1 MPRRIRCVVRAKKL
15 PLGRLAFAKSLVV
28 VVRAWHHV
36 FQVLWMER
44 RRSGSAG
51 SFGVQTWL
59 VGSVLST
66 CFLATLGCS
75 TRQVTA
81 EYAKTMVATSE
92 RSTGTKTPSPVSA
105 TESGNKKAIAISA
118 GTNAAGSSTNK
129 PGEILYVVARGPF
142 SEFYPLGG
150 RTVVASRGLTP
161 WIDGDDLVFD
171 TEAKE
176 TRAQA
181 EWWEVKALDGIW
193 RKDAWMVALEPATQN
208 GSSKLFNWTG
218 NRWRLF
224 RRSSQGSVFVGTSP
238 WVGRRRLALISQLE
252 ATSGME
258 FVVVEGDARTAVPIA
273 SRPAE
278 QADQPEHKYCQSTI
292 FGGSLLSF
300 PSGEVFVAGRVCW
313 GLYAQG
319 GYAVEMWTASSRKG
333 KVVTIQ
339 ETAPSFSFWEG
350 SNLFGP
356 DPRNVYVA
364 YGHYLGHFDG
374 EKWREVEGA
383 LAGDER
389 ISKASLLQDGTLWL
403 LLESEQGRLHLRKRA
418 PGAAWVDQVTQ
429 VPDEFVNARV
439 VSAWERDKGDLWVI
453 VNERVDNATSNVA
466 LLHTR
471 PPTKA
476 IVVMPD

>member
-1 MPRRIRCVVRAKKL
+1 
-15 PLGRLAFAKSLVV
+15 
-28 VVRAWHHV
+28 
-36 FQVLWMER
+36 MER

-51 SFGVQTWL
+51 SFWMQRWL
-59 VGSVLST
+59 VGAVLCT
-66 CFLATLGCS
+66 CLLDTLGCS
-75 TRQVTA
+75 SRQATA
-81 EYAKTMVATSE
+81 EPAKTIVASGE
-92 RSTGTKTPSPVSA
+92 RSIGTETPKTVSV

-118 GTNAAGSSTNK
+118 RTDAAGSSKSK
-129 PGEILYVVARGPF
+129 PGETFYVVARGPF

-150 RTVVASRGLTP
+150 RTVVASGGLTP
-161 WIDGDDLVFD
+161 WLDGDDLVFD

-181 EWWEVKALDGIW
+181 EWWNVTALDGIW
-193 RKDAWMVALEPATQN
+193 PQDAWLVTLEPATQN
-208 GSSKLFNWTG
+208 GASKLFNWTG

-238 WVGRRRLALISQLE
+238 WVGGRRLALISQLE

-258 FVVVEGDARTAVPIA
+258 FVVVQGDARTPVPIA

-278 QADQPEHKYCQSTI
+278 QADQPELKYCQSTL
-292 FGGSLLSF
+292 FGRSLLAF
-300 PSGEVFVAGRVCW
+300 PSGEVFVAGKVCW
-313 GLYAQG
+313 GLYAEG

-339 ETAPSFSFWEG
+339 ETAPSFSYWDG
-350 SNLFGP
+350 SALFGP
-356 DPRNVYVA
+356 GPRDVYVA

-389 ISKASLLQDGTLWL
+389 ILKASLLQDGTLWL
-403 LLESEQGRLHLRKRA
+403 LLESENGVLHLRKRA
-418 PGAAWVDQVTQ
+418 PGATWVDQITQ
-429 VPDEFVNARV
+429 LPGAFVSSHID
-439 VSAWERDKGDLWVI
+439 SAWERGKGDLWVI
-453 VNERVDNATSNVA
+453 AGEA

-476 IVVMPD
+476 VVVMPDLNYYINVGAFHAH